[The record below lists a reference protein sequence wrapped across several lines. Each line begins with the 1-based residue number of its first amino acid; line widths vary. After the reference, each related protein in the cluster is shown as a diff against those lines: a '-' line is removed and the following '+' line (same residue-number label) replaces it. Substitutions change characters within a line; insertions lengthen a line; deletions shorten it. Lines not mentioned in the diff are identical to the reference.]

1 LVDSPTALENIS
13 ANNNLVIYPNPVANE
28 LTISTANQILKLSIT
43 DVLGRQVYELN
54 DEKSD
59 KIKINVSNLKTGN
72 YILKV
77 QTNDGLQVTKF
88 NKL

>member
-28 LTISTANQILKLSIT
+28 LTISTVNQILKLSIT